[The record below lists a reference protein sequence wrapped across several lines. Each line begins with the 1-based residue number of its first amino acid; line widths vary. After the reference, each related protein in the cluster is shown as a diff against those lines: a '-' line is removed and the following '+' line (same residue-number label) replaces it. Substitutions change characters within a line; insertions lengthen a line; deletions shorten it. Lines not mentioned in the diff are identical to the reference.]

1 MKKVLNILLLCLLTA
16 TVSAQD
22 VYNSSG
28 RPVKVDDNGNVKR
41 EEEKGFSTDKLIFG
55 GWGVLGIGS
64 GVTNIGVTPVL
75 GYRVSD
81 AFSAGISLG
90 YQYFK
95 VKYSQN
101 YYFINPATGEG
112 EYYPFTS
119 NVYSPSLWARYI
131 VWNNIFA
138 HVEYEHNIMSL
149 SRYEPQ
155 VQPGLV
161 GYPPIVKVNETIQV
175 PALLVGAGLRQPISP
190 RTSFVAMLL
199 YDVIQDKY
207 SPYRGTIAVRLGI
220 NAGF

>member
-1 MKKVLNILLLCLLTA
+1 MKYIYSTILVCLLAIA
-16 TVSAQD
+16 TSAQD

-28 RPVKVDDNGNVKR
+28 RPVKTDANGNVKR
-41 EEEKGFSTDKLIFG
+41 EKEKGFSTDRLIFG

-64 GVTNIGVTPVL
+64 GVTNIGVTPVI

-90 YQYFK
+90 YQYLK
-95 VKYSQN
+95 VKYSES
-101 YYFINPATGEG
+101 YRFINPATGEA

-119 NVYSPSLWARYI
+119 HIYSPSLWARYI
-131 VWNNIFA
+131 IWNNIFA

-149 SRYEPQ
+149 NRYTPDESKAF
-155 VQPGLV
+155 GN
-161 GYPPIVKVNETIQV
+161 YPPIVKVSETIQV
-175 PALLVGAGLRQPISP
+175 PALLVGGGLRQPISP

-199 YDVIQDKY
+199 YDVLQDKY